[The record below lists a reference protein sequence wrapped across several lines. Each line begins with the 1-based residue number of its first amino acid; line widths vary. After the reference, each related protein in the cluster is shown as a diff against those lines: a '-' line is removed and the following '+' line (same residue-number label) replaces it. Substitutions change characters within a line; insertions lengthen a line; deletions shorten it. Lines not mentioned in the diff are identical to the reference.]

1 MILPSLSAR
10 SEPSLS
16 AEGTLIDDP
25 FSSADEP
32 STTSINNQL
41 SSSKKTF
48 VPKPPRCRRI
58 GIGRKKKESNYNYG
72 AARASLNAPHAH
84 HFQVYSAAVSSNIN
98 AIDETPPA
106 ISPTKE
112 EVKAERDMLH
122 SIAIGFERKLDLS
135 CRKIET
141 LESKSRSL
149 ANSLK
154 EEKLKSRTAMEELL
168 LVTTRQMEE
177 LIATFQ
183 DRFRRI
189 KTEHKADLCKLMR
202 GSDQDRFDNQKYLKQ
217 LCQTYKKKISELELD
232 YRICFAEMEDR
243 HQI

>member
-1 MILPSLSAR
+1 MMLPADVASPSLSSSAEPPLSANTKPSSRVHAQPSLSADPFSSTVEFSGYSLLSVLILSPALWNSLDTEGQGGEGGEDTAMILPSLSAR

-48 VPKPPRCRRI
+48 VPKPPQRRRI
-58 GIGRKKKESNYNYG
+58 GIGHKKKESNYNYG

-98 AIDETPPA
+98 AIEETPPA

-122 SIAIGFERKLDLS
+122 SDRLPIPSRK
-135 CRKIET
+135 KM
-141 LESKSRSL
+141 
-149 ANSLK
+149 
-154 EEKLKSRTAMEELL
+154 RT
-168 LVTTRQMEE
+168 
-177 LIATFQ
+177 
-183 DRFRRI
+183 
-189 KTEHKADLCKLMR
+189 
-202 GSDQDRFDNQKYLKQ
+202 S
-217 LCQTYKKKISELELD
+217 
-232 YRICFAEMEDR
+232 
-243 HQI
+243 